1 MKKRSVKTSKKH
13 KYTLEDKYKCV
24 LEFSDT
30 MNNLCDHITE
40 YYNDLLEFTKVRKT
54 ERAMHVLY
62 YMSCRMHI
70 IRSLKKR
77 LRKLYTITDHKDFTD
92 EFDNIYSRY
101 YKELSSFKQV
111 LEYIDYIFIDNHIK
125 EDAIIRNTSP
135 IMCSISERR
144 NSMMWYE
151 IVKNNQ
157 CHMDDD
163 GNWWFTEYED
173 GKEYSAPFKDLTEMA
188 IDKFK
193 KYIELYNTI
202 ILMPYDK
209 SIYSYTKMYLPNKT
223 IGDIVVMNTKL
234 SKLYDDVYVHKT
246 TDEEELV
253 DYRIINQPLEDA
265 ILRICE
271 PELLEVKSY
280 LDNDALV
287 KANID
292 ATNQETPLDDILIN
306 EDTYD
311 D

>member
-1 MKKRSVKTSKKH
+1 
-13 KYTLEDKYKCV
+13 
-24 LEFSDT
+24 
-30 MNNLCDHITE
+30 
-40 YYNDLLEFTKVRKT
+40 
-54 ERAMHVLY
+54 
-62 YMSCRMHI
+62 
-70 IRSLKKR
+70 
-77 LRKLYTITDHKDFTD
+77 
-92 EFDNIYSRY
+92 
-101 YKELSSFKQV
+101 
-111 LEYIDYIFIDNHIK
+111 
-125 EDAIIRNTSP
+125 
-135 IMCSISERR
+135 
-144 NSMMWYE
+144 MWYE

-193 KYIELYNTI
+193 KYIDLYNTI
-202 ILMPYDK
+202 ILMPYNK

-234 SKLYDDVYVHKT
+234 SKLYDDVYVYKT

-253 DYRIINQPLEDA
+253 NYRIINQPLEDA

-280 LDNDALV
+280 LDNDT
-287 KANID
+287 NID
-292 ATNQETPLDDILIN
+292 ATHQEDNTPLDDILIN
-306 EDTYD
+306 EETDTYD

>member
-1 MKKRSVKTSKKH
+1 
-13 KYTLEDKYKCV
+13 
-24 LEFSDT
+24 
-30 MNNLCDHITE
+30 
-40 YYNDLLEFTKVRKT
+40 
-54 ERAMHVLY
+54 
-62 YMSCRMHI
+62 
-70 IRSLKKR
+70 
-77 LRKLYTITDHKDFTD
+77 
-92 EFDNIYSRY
+92 
-101 YKELSSFKQV
+101 
-111 LEYIDYIFIDNHIK
+111 
-125 EDAIIRNTSP
+125 
-135 IMCSISERR
+135 
-144 NSMMWYE
+144 MMWYE

-209 SIYSYTKMYLPNKT
+209 SIYSYTKMYMPNKT

-246 TDEEELV
+246 SDEEELV
-253 DYRIINQPLEDA
+253 NYRIINQPLEDA

-280 LDNDALV
+280 LDNDALA
-287 KANID
+287 KGNID
-292 ATNQETPLDDILIN
+292 ATHQEDNTPLDDILIN
-306 EDTYD
+306 KDTYD